1 MNKLKPILVTGGTG
15 YIASWIIK
23 YLLDDGY
30 SVNTTVRKISDTEK
44 YSHLTKLVKTSKGN
58 LTFFEADLMKKNS
71 FLNAMKG
78 VEIVIHTASPFIV
91 TNIKD
96 VQKELIEPAKL
107 GTINVLNS
115 VNETESVK
123 RVVLTSSVAAIHGDN
138 IDIKSTKGNI
148 FKEEY
153 WNTTS
158 SEKNNP
164 YPYSKYLA
172 EVEAWTMQKKQTR
185 WTMTTINPSFVF
197 GPSLSIRTDST
208 SIKTMLQLGN
218 GTFLVGVP
226 ELYFGVV
233 DVRDVALAHIKA
245 FQLENSSGRHIL
257 CADSIELFE
266 IGKILKKH
274 FPKYWFPLGR
284 VPYFLIWLV
293 APLLGFTRDYIEK
306 NMGVKLAYDN
316 SYTKKDLNFDFRNI
330 EDTFRDHFEQ
340 LIDDKLV

>member
-1 MNKLKPILVTGGTG
+1 MDKKKPILVTGGTG

-23 YLLDDGY
+23 YLLEDGY
-30 SVNTTVRKISDTEK
+30 SVNTTVRKISDKAK
-44 YSHLTKLVKTSKGN
+44 YSHLTDIASKTKGK
-58 LTFFEADLMKKNS
+58 LTFFEADLMIKDS
-71 FLNAMKG
+71 FLDSMKD

-96 VQKELIEPAKL
+96 AQKDLIDPAKQ

-115 VNETESVK
+115 VNETMSVK

-138 IDIKSTKGNI
+138 IDIQNTENNI
-148 FKEEY
+148 FTEAY
-153 WNTTS
+153 WNNTS
-158 SEKNNP
+158 SLENNP

-172 EVEAWTMQKKQTR
+172 EVEAWDMQKKQSR
-185 WTMTTINPSFVF
+185 WSLTTINPSFVF
-197 GPSLSIRTDST
+197 GPSLSKRTDST
-208 SIKTMLQLGN
+208 SINTMLQLGN

-245 FQLENSSGRHIL
+245 FEIEAASGRHIL
-257 CADSIELFE
+257 CADSIELFV
-266 IGKILKKH
+266 IGQILKKH
-274 FPKYWFPLGR
+274 FPKYLFPIGR

-293 APLLGFTRDYIEK
+293 APLIGFTREYVEK
-306 NMGVKLAYDN
+306 NMRVKLVYDN
-316 SYTKKDLNFDFRNI
+316 SYTKKDLNFTFRNI

-340 LIDDKLV
+340 LIEDKLV